1 MTTDRRKAA
10 VAFVFVTL
18 ILDVLSFGLIIPV
31 LPNLV
36 KEFAG
41 GDTSLASYYSGVFGF
56 AWAFMQFFASPILG
70 NLADRFGRRPVL
82 LISLFGMGMDFILM
96 ALAPSLWWLFVG
108 RMISGITAGSM
119 STAQAYIADVTPP
132 EKRAS
137 TYGLVGAAFGLGFIF
152 GPVVGGFL
160 GEIDIRL
167 PFWVAAG
174 MALLNFTYGLFV
186 LPESLP
192 PEKRTPFRI
201 VNANPLGSLS
211 LLRSD
216 FVVFRLGLVHF
227 LGNLGHFV
235 LNSTFVLYAGY
246 RYGWGEKMIGITL
259 GLVGIF
265 TALVQGVLVKHVVA
279 RIGAARALMIGAF
292 VGSVGM
298 LLYGLASTGPLF
310 WIVMPIMAFWGLTGP
325 SLQQLTTSR
334 IAATDQGKLQGALSA
349 LVGIAGMIG
358 PVLFTSA
365 FGWAID
371 PKSSIHIP
379 GLAFY
384 IASAIVF
391 LSCLSAV
398 SIWNHLR
405 PREVSV

>member
-1 MTTDRRKAA
+1 
-10 VAFVFVTL
+10 
-18 ILDVLSFGLIIPV
+18 
-31 LPNLV
+31 
-36 KEFAG
+36 
-41 GDTSLASYYSGVFGF
+41 
-56 AWAFMQFFASPILG
+56 
-70 NLADRFGRRPVL
+70 
-82 LISLFGMGMDFILM
+82 
-96 ALAPSLWWLFVG
+96 
-108 RMISGITAGSM
+108 
-119 STAQAYIADVTPP
+119 
-132 EKRAS
+132 
-137 TYGLVGAAFGLGFIF
+137 
-152 GPVVGGFL
+152 VVGGFL

-325 SLQQLTTSR
+325 SLQQLATSR